1 MSSTV
6 HDRSK
11 IVSSAPVSGN
21 VSSSSTTSRQSRVH
35 HHHHHN
41 EPPRR
46 ASSTTPTGGSS
57 ATARDTFLNYFFGQ
71 QPNGSSPS
79 VTSSGISSGIGLS
92 AAMLSGSAPHAR
104 DLHQSPPLSG
114 LLAGKNGPDGS
125 NSALD
130 MKSLSKHIE
139 AVRFFYLVSPRGCN
153 PGESGLTDCVSICRF
168 PPIAIL
174 SYQYAKRWKRH

>member
-1 MSSTV
+1 MNGIFTQEEEDEISDEATTPISREGRSVSSTV

-35 HHHHHN
+35 HHHHQN

-71 QPNGSSPS
+71 QPNGSSS
-79 VTSSGISSGIGLS
+79 VTSSGVSSGIGLS

-104 DLHQSPPLSG
+104 DLHQSPPLTG

-139 AVRFFYLVSPRGCN
+139 AVCYLPH
-153 PGESGLTDCVSICRF
+153 F
-168 PPIAIL
+168 PSRL
-174 SYQYAKRWKRH
+174 